1 MTNPPPE
8 PRLKETQ
15 WTVEME
21 LAVAKELQNRVFE
34 PTWKTAPKYEKVFA
48 IDTPPPYPSGR
59 WHIGAVAG
67 YSLIDIIARSRR
79 MLGEKVLFPWGLD
92 RNGINIELT
101 VEKKFNKKMHSFPRE
116 EFLELCKNEIETI
129 GNDLV
134 NIAHRVGMSCDFENA
149 YATDAPEYRAMSQGI
164 FIELWNKGH
173 IVEDLRPNNYCPDCK
188 TTIADAE
195 VYYEERDTVLNHV
208 KWDLESPRN
217 GKDHIV
223 IATTRPELMAACQI
237 VLVNPDDDRFMDLH
251 GTKVRIPTYDRLVE
265 IRPHP
270 TVDAAFGTGAMMI
283 CSYGDSTD
291 VALFRELS
299 LQPVSAISIEGT
311 MTEAGGHLQG
321 LYVKKARVAQVEKLK
336 AEGRI
341 LKEEPKKQKFPICE
355 RSKTPIELI
364 QLKEWYVKQVDFVDD
379 LRRLANEMEFH
390 PEKHRQILLDWIDTV
405 TIDWPISRR
414 RYYHTEIPVWYC
426 KSCRTPHVPK
436 PGPYYQPWK
445 QSAPPEIS
453 TCRKCGHKEFVGEEK
468 VFDTWMDSS
477 SSQLYVLHY
486 QDNRPWFE
494 QNYPCS
500 IRCNGRDIIRTWLY
514 YSTLKSRLQF
524 NKKPYQHAWL
534 TGLGMDEKGRKMS
547 KSLGNVIDPDDILKT
562 DGADAF
568 RFWAASE
575 STVGDDFRIS
585 KDRIAGARKFL
596 SKVYNV
602 ARFISSFP
610 EPPASGA
617 PPPLDAADEWI
628 LAELN
633 KVIREAR
640 AGYENFDFFRPSNAI
655 RDFVWNLFAPHYLE
669 MAKKR
674 AFNQDAAAIWTLHEV
689 LHAILHLL
697 APVAPFMPYR
707 IAKDLY
713 GYDVHDARLPE
724 PVAGINDELREKTSH
739 VATFNRMVW
748 KQKKE
753 KGLSLNAPMTGVE
766 VPAELADFKATL
778 AAMHNLS

>member
-1 MTNPPPE
+1 MANAPPE
-8 PRLKETQ
+8 PKLKETQ
-15 WTVEME
+15 WTVEQE
-21 LAVAKELQNRVFE
+21 VAVSKELGTRRFE
-34 PTWKTAPKYEKVFA
+34 PNWKTATKHEKVFT

-101 VEKKFNKKMHSFPRE
+101 VEKKFNKRMHTFGRE
-116 EFLELCKNEIETI
+116 EFLELCRKEIEGI
-129 GNDLV
+129 GTQLV
-134 NIAHRVGMSCDFENA
+134 DIAKRVGMSCDFDNA
-149 YATDAPEYRAMSQGI
+149 YATDAPEYRAMSQAI

-208 KWDLESPRN
+208 KWDLEKPTE
-217 GKDHIV
+217 GVDHLI

-237 VLVNPDDDRFMDLH
+237 VLVNPDDDRFKRLH
-251 GTKVRIPTYDRLVE
+251 GEKIRIPTYDRSVE

-270 TVDAAFGTGAMMI
+270 TVDPAFGTGAMMI

-291 VALFRELS
+291 VALFRELA
-299 LQPVSAISIEGT
+299 LQPISAIGIEGT
-311 MTEAGGHLQG
+311 MTEATGHLAG
-321 LYVKKARVAQVEKLK
+321 LYVKKARAAQIEKLK
-336 AEGRI
+336 GDGRI
-341 LKEEPKKQKFPICE
+341 VKEEQKKQKFPICE

-364 QLKEWYVKQVDFVDD
+364 QLKEWYVKQVDFVND
-379 LRRLANEMEFH
+379 LRKHANEMEFH

-426 KSCRTPHVPK
+426 KACRTPHVPK

-445 QSAPPEIS
+445 QPAPAEIS
-453 TCRKCGHKEFVGEEK
+453 KCRHCGKTDFVGEEK

-477 SSQLYVLHY
+477 SSQMYVLHY
-486 QDNRPWFE
+486 LTDRAWFDR
-494 QNYPCS
+494 NYPCS

-514 YSTLKSRLQF
+514 YSTLKSRLLLNQ
-524 NKKPYQHAWL
+524 KPYHHAWI

-562 DGADAF
+562 EGADAF

-575 STVGDDFRIS
+575 CTVGDDFRIS
-585 KDRIAGARKFL
+585 KDRIGGARKFL

-602 ARFISSFP
+602 ARFVSSFP
-610 EPPASGA
+610 EPTRPAK
-617 PPPLDAADEWI
+617 LDAADEWI

-633 KVIREAR
+633 QVIQDAR
-640 AGYENFDFFRPSNAI
+640 AGFEAFDFFRPSNGL

-669 MAKKR
+669 MAKRR
-674 AFNQDAAAIWTLHEV
+674 AFNGDTSATWTLHAS
-689 LHAILHLL
+689 LRAILLLL
-697 APVAPFMPYR
+697 APISPFLPYR
-707 IAKDLY
+707 IANELY
-713 GYDVHDARLPE
+713 GMDVHDARLPAPIE
-724 PVAGINDELREKTSH
+724 GIDRSLREKTSH
-739 VATFNRMVW
+739 VESFNSSIW

-753 KGLSLNAPMTGVE
+753 KGLSLNAELPGIV
-766 VPAELADFKATL
+766 VPAELAAFRETL
-778 AAMHNLS
+778 TSMHNLQ

>member
-1 MTNPPPE
+1 MSSAPPE
-8 PRLKETQ
+8 PKLKETQ
-15 WTVEME
+15 WTVDLEV
-21 LAVAKELQNRVFE
+21 AVSKELRARKFE
-34 PTWKTAPKYEKVFA
+34 PNWKTAPKFEKVFT

-79 MLGEKVLFPWGLD
+79 MLGEHVLFPWGLD

-101 VEKKFNKKMHSFPRE
+101 VEKKFNKRMHSFPRE
-116 EFLELCKNEIETI
+116 EFLQLCQAEIEGI

-134 NIAHRVGMSCDFENA
+134 TIAQRVGMSCDFDNA
-149 YATDAPEYRAMSQGI
+149 YATDAPEYRAMSQAI

-208 KWDLESPRN
+208 KWDLEKPVDDV
-217 GKDHIV
+217 DHII

-237 VLVNPDDDRFMDLH
+237 VLVNPDDERYQKIQ
-251 GTKVRIPTYDRLVE
+251 GAKVRIPTYDRLVE
-265 IRPHP
+265 IRGHP

-291 VALFRELS
+291 VALFRELA
-299 LQPVSAISIEGT
+299 LQPISAISIEGT
-311 MTEAGGHLQG
+311 MTDATKHLAGI
-321 LYVKKARVAQVEKLK
+321 YVKKAKTAQIEKLK

-341 LKEEPKKQKFPICE
+341 VKEEQKKQKFPICE
-355 RSKTPIELI
+355 RSKTPVELI
-364 QLKEWYVKQVDFVDD
+364 QLKEWYVKQVDFVED
-379 LRRLANEMEFH
+379 LRKLASSMEFH

-405 TIDWPISRR
+405 SIDWPISRR
-414 RYYHTEIPVWYC
+414 RFYHTEIPVWYC
-426 KSCRTPHVPK
+426 KACRTPHVPK

-445 QSAPPEIS
+445 QSAPAEIS
-453 TCRKCGHKEFVGEEK
+453 KCRNCGKNEFVGEEK

-477 SSQLYVLHY
+477 SSQMYVLHY
-486 QDNRPWFE
+486 LDQPKWFAK
-494 QNYPCS
+494 NYPAS

-514 YSTLKSRLQF
+514 YSTLKSRLLL
-524 NKKPYQHAWL
+524 NKEPYEHAWI

-547 KSLGNVIDPDDILKT
+547 KSLGNVIDPDEILKS

-575 STVGDDFRIS
+575 CTVGDDFRIS
-585 KDRIAGARKFL
+585 KDRIGGSRKFL

-602 ARFISSFP
+602 ARFVSSFA
-610 EPPASGA
+610 ETQRPAK
-617 PPPLDAADEWI
+617 LDAADEWI

-633 KVIREAR
+633 KVIKEAR
-640 AGYENFDFFRPSNAI
+640 EGFENFDFFRPANGL

-669 MAKKR
+669 MAKRR
-674 AFNQDAAAIWTLHEV
+674 AFNGDAAAIWTLHATLRAV
-689 LHAILHLL
+689 LLIL
-697 APVAPFMPYR
+697 APIAPFMPYR
-707 IAKDLY
+707 LCQELY
-713 GYDVHDARLPE
+713 GFDVHAARLPE
-724 PVAGINDELREKTSH
+724 PIASVDEAMREKTPLVES
-739 VATFNRMVW
+739 FNSSIW

-753 KGLSLNAPMTGVE
+753 KGLSLNAPLAGVD
-766 VPAELADFKATL
+766 VPAELAPMRETL
-778 AAMHNLS
+778 AAMHNLQ